1 MGLYSRFV
9 LPGLINCGCSA
20 PPVTWHRRRIV
31 PRAIN
36 CPTVEQY
43 AAGVASRFLR
53 RNIGDADADSWHRL
67 TLAFAW

>member
-1 MGLYSRFV
+1 MQVGEDGV
-9 LPGLINCGCSA
+9 
-20 PPVTWHRRRIV
+20 VRRIV

-43 AAGVASRFLR
+43 AVGLASRFLR